1 MRTQFSK
8 LALSAA
14 LALAMAF
21 TLSCSGGGDN
31 GNPADNSGN
40 NSNNSN
46 NNNGGTNRDSRLVNA
61 SGEAWLSGNSCELA
75 ETGVIFKSNGDFK
88 ELNLNDDGSWKEKG
102 SNTWRTDGN
111 KIILTNARGEDKNE
125 TFPYEISDGS
135 LILVDSGRR
144 ITHKKCSVVIGG

>member
-40 NSNNSN
+40 NSNN
-46 NNNGGTNRDSRLVNA
+46 GGTNRDSRLVNA

-75 ETGVIFKSNGDFK
+75 SGGFIFKSDGDLIWLK
-88 ELNLNDDGSWKEKG
+88 HYDDGHWDVTG
-102 SNTWRTDGN
+102 TTTWRTDGN
-111 KIILTNARGEDKNE
+111 KIIGMLKCCSVGQY
-125 TFPYEISDGS
+125 PYEISNSS
-135 LILVDSGRR
+135 LILTDGDDSVPF
-144 ITHKKCSVVIGG
+144 KKCGVNVGG